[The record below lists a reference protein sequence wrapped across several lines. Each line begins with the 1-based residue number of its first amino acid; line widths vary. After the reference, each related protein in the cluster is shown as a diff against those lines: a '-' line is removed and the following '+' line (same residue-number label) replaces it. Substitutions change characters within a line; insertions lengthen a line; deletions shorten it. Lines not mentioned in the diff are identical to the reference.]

1 MQLLVALVIAAF
13 GGATGT
19 VVVKTTNNTT
29 SNMPSF
35 FTWYD
40 ADARGQHSFSN
51 LIWDRDLNVL
61 DIAFHNYS
69 MPGMWSITTRCNPGQ
84 QIYGEPYCGGKTG
97 LVPSWKSGVAWA
109 VQQIVNRSHIVGIF
123 LGDEPEIA
131 GIPGTQMCELAL
143 YFKNALI
150 NISRG
155 DVFLYYND
163 AVQGSFEPSFV
174 RNKKLCR
181 GLDYVSIDSYND
193 DPATE
198 VENAARAY
206 SGITLNAPNK
216 YERKGQG
223 LFLVPGIFWYI
234 QPDPLKP
241 EPIASPAWLV
251 QKMRLHWEYA
261 RKTPGIV
268 GINPWHWADRPGM
281 TPPNDCFARGAASM
295 LGGNATTPGSL
306 AQWYAWIGA
315 NISGANISGAD
326 IAGADIAGGR
336 ALT

>member
-1 MQLLVALVIAAF
+1 MKAL
-13 GGATGT
+13 
-19 VVVKTTNNTT
+19 
-29 SNMPSF
+29 
-35 FTWYD
+35 
-40 ADARGQHSFSN
+40 
-51 LIWDRDLNVL
+51 
-61 DIAFHNYS
+61 
-69 MPGMWSITTRCNPGQ
+69 
-84 QIYGEPYCGGKTG
+84 
-97 LVPSWKSGVAWA
+97 PSWKSGVAWA

-131 GIPGTQMCELAL
+131 GIPGTQMCELAFF
-143 YFKNALI
+143 FKTALI
-150 NISRG
+150 NASRG

-174 RNKKLCR
+174 RNKKLCQ

-234 QPDPLKP
+234 QLDPLKP

-251 QKMRLHWEYA
+251 QKM
-261 RKTPGIV
+261 
-268 GINPWHWADRPGM
+268 
-281 TPPNDCFARGAASM
+281 
-295 LGGNATTPGSL
+295 
-306 AQWYAWIGA
+306 
-315 NISGANISGAD
+315 
-326 IAGADIAGGR
+326 
-336 ALT
+336 